1 MDRRD
6 PEGRD
11 DVEEEGGGCRDDG
24 DGGEEEEDEEGRGGG
39 EGADRRRLMSELL
52 SPCLIN
58 ELMNKRGEAGRR
70 VKVDCD

>member
-24 DGGEEEEDEEGRGGG
+24 DGGEEGEDEEGR
-39 EGADRRRLMSELL
+39 EGADRRGLMSELL

-58 ELMNKRGEAGRR
+58 ELMNKRGEASERASQGRL
-70 VKVDCD
+70 